1 MKTRRKK
8 TTEKLS
14 EHEIEEILQRASLH
28 FTPEDFVTRDEDDN
42 EDDIFQ
48 DLELD

>member
-8 TTEKLS
+8 TTENFPEPEL
-14 EHEIEEILQRASLH
+14 EEILQRASLH

>member
-1 MKTRRKK
+1 MKTRKKK

-14 EHEIEEILQRASLH
+14 ELEIEEILQRASLH
-28 FTPEDFVTRDEDDN
+28 LTPEDFVTRDEDNN

-48 DLELD
+48 DSELD